1 MSKDA
6 WKRFNKK
13 GFSHY
18 DVVHSG
24 FKFNLTDLAASTG
37 LGGLK
42 LVKKNLK
49 KRIEICKYYEKNLQG
64 LPIKLPNFCYDQNI
78 VHAHHLYNIL
88 ITNNSNFTRDKV
100 IEKLNDLNIGAGIHY
115 QCITKFTFYRN
126 NFSFK
131 KNSFPIAEKIG
142 ENNISLP
149 LSPGMRKYDA
159 KTVVEALKR
168 IFYE

>member
-1 MSKDA
+1 M
-6 WKRFNKK
+6 
-13 GFSHY
+13 
-18 DVVHSG
+18 
-24 FKFNLTDLAASTG
+24 
-37 LGGLK
+37 GGLK
-42 LVKKNLK
+42 LIKENPKKGSRFVNFENNLK
-49 KRIEICKYYEKNLQG
+49 N
-64 LPIKLPNFCYDQNI
+64 LPIKLPNFFYDKNI

-88 ITNNSNFTRDKV
+88 ITNDSSFSRDKV
-100 IEKLNDLNIGAGIHY
+100 IKKLNDLNIGAGIHY
-115 QCITKFTFYRN
+115 QSITNFTFYRK

-131 KNSFPIAEKIG
+131 KKSFPVAEKIG